1 MQNKVKLKKYLL
13 LILIISLI
21 FLISFLG
28 VNIYEHHT
36 LIKNN
41 NYQIASLVNVIKNNY
56 PNISDET
63 IITILNEKEPINVEL
78 FNKYGIDLTK
88 DTISLS
94 NVKLSHNYLVINLCL
109 IFLIIIIF
117 LIIFLIYDFTSSK
130 EIKNLT
136 KYLEELN
143 KKNYSLKI
151 TTNSEDELSILR
163 NEIYKTT
170 IMLKEMAE
178 INAKDK
184 LNLKKSL
191 EDISHQLRTPL
202 TSILV
207 MLDNLIDDNDIDLN
221 TQNEF
226 LRDIKRQTLNI
237 SFLVEN
243 ILKLS
248 KFDANTI
255 KLNNEKIYLHDIIRE
270 SAKNVAPL
278 SDLKNIKVNITGD
291 HKIQINGDLKWQVE
305 ALTNILKNSLEYSS
319 IKKKRY
325 DPFVS
330 VVMF

>member
-1 MQNKVKLKKYLL
+1 
-13 LILIISLI
+13 
-21 FLISFLG
+21 
-28 VNIYEHHT
+28 
-36 LIKNN
+36 
-41 NYQIASLVNVIKNNY
+41 
-56 PNISDET
+56 
-63 IITILNEKEPINVEL
+63 
-78 FNKYGIDLTK
+78 
-88 DTISLS
+88 
-94 NVKLSHNYLVINLCL
+94 
-109 IFLIIIIF
+109 
-117 LIIFLIYDFTSSK
+117 
-130 EIKNLT
+130 
-136 KYLEELN
+136 
-143 KKNYSLKI
+143 
-151 TTNSEDELSILR
+151 
-163 NEIYKTT
+163 
-170 IMLKEMAE
+170 MLKEMAE

-221 TQNEF
+221 
-226 LRDIKRQTLNI
+226 IKRQTLNI

-319 IKKKRY
+319 INSDVELTYGKNNIYAYINIKNKGQEIAKKDLKHIFERFY
-325 DPFVS
+325 KGANSSSESIGIGLALAKTIIEETNGTITATSSNGETIFTIKY
-330 VVMF
+330 FY